1 MRTLLFLPL
10 VILVAQA
17 ASADSAMNFQLIDN
31 RVFVPVTVNGEGP
44 FSFVLDTGASGWTLS
59 TPTAR
64 QLKLAATG
72 NQQVEG
78 VGEAQETAAD
88 VKLSKITLGP
98 LHFADQPAVAE
109 DFAALANVIGF
120 QHFDG
125 IAGRP
130 VFARAVVDLDFDKSR
145 VQLLDA
151 SAYAAPA
158 GATAI
163 PFGTY
168 EGFMPL
174 VDGEVAGIQGKFI
187 VDLGDRFSLT
197 LFGPFWRS
205 HHLDDA
211 LGPGIVALTGYGVGG
226 PVKGEVVRVK
236 QFALG
241 GVPVKGVVARLSL
254 QKSGGFTDASIA
266 GSIGAGIL
274 KRFHVA
280 FDYARSRIVLSPEHD
295 AAEPYDRSGLWLGRA
310 GKLFRVVDVVPGSP
324 AADAGIKAG
333 DEITAV
339 DGAPVQTLDLFA
351 TRAEL
356 ADPARPAVTL
366 TFSRGDSS
374 STATLA
380 LRDLVP
386 QG

>member
-1 MRTLLFLPL
+1 M
-10 VILVAQA
+10 ANA
-17 ASADSAMNFQLIDN
+17 AFAEGAMNFQLVDN
-31 RVFVPVTVNGEGP
+31 RVFVPVTVNGAGP
-44 FSFVLDTGASGWTLS
+44 FSFVLDTGASGWTVS
-59 TPTAR
+59 TATAK
-64 QLKLAATG
+64 QLQLATTG

-78 VGEAQETAAD
+78 VGEAQETAAN
-88 VKLSKITLGP
+88 VKLSQVALGP
-98 LHFADQPAVAE
+98 LHFTDQPAVAE
-109 DFAALANVIGF
+109 DFDALSGVIGF

-145 VQLLDA
+145 MLLLES
-151 SAYAAPA
+151 SAYSVPA
-158 GATAI
+158 GATVV
-163 PFGTY
+163 PFGIY
-168 EGFMPL
+168 EDFMPL
-174 VDGEVAGIQGKFI
+174 VDGEIAGIKGKFI

-211 LGPGIVALTGYGVGG
+211 LGPGVMALTGYGVGG

-236 QFALG
+236 QFAIG
-241 GVPVKGVVARLSL
+241 GVPVKGIIARLSL
-254 QKSGGFTDASIA
+254 QKSGGFTDPSIA
-266 GSIGAGIL
+266 GSIGTGIL
-274 KRFHVA
+274 KHFHVA
-280 FDYARSRIVLSPEHD
+280 FDYARSRIVLSPGRD
-295 AAEPYDRSGLWLGRA
+295 TAEPYDRSGLWLGRA

-324 AADAGIKAG
+324 AADAGLKPG

-351 TRAEL
+351 TRAQL
-356 ADPARPAVTL
+356 ADPSRPAVTL
-366 TFSRGDSS
+366 TFSRGDAS